1 MANKSEF
8 INYLYQQVEVKSI
21 YCWGAQGQLLTG
33 INPSWI
39 ERHETSKSNASK
51 VIKMYEE
58 RKGIKGCRAFD
69 CSGLGM
75 YWLQNLKKVFSG
87 DLTANG
93 LKGKC
98 AKISK
103 SSAKA
108 GDFVF
113 KVNVSGKATHIGY
126 VVDDG
131 YVVEAQG
138 RAYGVVKRKMS
149 AGGWNWYGRPAI
161 WDAEPYHLKRV
172 LKKGDE
178 GDDVAEVQKRLIS
191 LGYSCGSEGADGIF
205 GSKTKTAVKSFQ
217 KKNKDYNGK
226 RLEVDGIVGEKTC
239 IALGFEWK

>member
-1 MANKSEF
+1 MVKKSEF
-8 INYLYQQVEVKSI
+8 IKYLNEQVAVKSI
-21 YCWGAQGQLLTG
+21 YCWGAQGELLSG
-33 INPSWI
+33 ITPEWI
-39 ERHETSKSNASK
+39 RRRETSTSNANK
-51 VIKMYEE
+51 VIKMYEA
-58 RKGIKGCRAFD
+58 RKNIKGCRAFD

-75 YWLQNLKKVFSG
+75 YWLQNLKKVFPG
-87 DLTANG
+87 DLSANG
-93 LKGKC
+93 LKNKC
-98 AKISK
+98 AAISK
-103 SSAKA
+103 SLVKA

-113 KVNVSGKATHIGY
+113 KCDLSGKATHIGY

-131 YVVEAQG
+131 YVIEAQG
-138 RAYGVVKRKMS
+138 RAYGVVKRKLS

-191 LGYSCGSEGADGIF
+191 LGYSCGPKGADGIL
-205 GSKTKTAVKSFQ
+205 GSKTETAIKSFQ

-226 RLEVDGIVGEKTC
+226 PLEVDGIVGEKTC

>member
-1 MANKSEF
+1 MAKAKKSEF
-8 INYLYQQVEVKSI
+8 IKYLNTQVELKSI
-21 YCWGAQGQLLTG
+21 YCWGAQGELLSG
-33 INPSWI
+33 ISPSWI
-39 ERHETSKSNASK
+39 KRHETSTSNANK
-51 VIKMYEE
+51 VIKLYEE

-98 AKISK
+98 SKISK

-113 KVNVSGKATHIGY
+113 KVNISGKATHIGY

-149 AGGWNWYGRPAI
+149 AGGWNWYGRPDI
-161 WDAEPYHLKRV
+161 WEEETFHLMRI
-172 LKKGDE
+172 LQKGMSG
-178 GDDVAEVQKRLIS
+178 GDVKLVQERLIT
-191 LGYSCGSEGADGIF
+191 LGYSLPKYGADGSF
-205 GSKTKTAVKSFQ
+205 CSETERAVKSFQ
-217 KKNKDYNGK
+217 RAKGLKD
-226 RLEVDGIVGEKTC
+226 DGIVGEKTC
-239 IALGFEWK
+239 KALGGEWK

>member
-1 MANKSEF
+1 MAKKSEF
-8 INYLYQQVEVKSI
+8 IKYLNTQVELKSI
-21 YCWGAQGQLLTG
+21 YCYGAQGELLST
-33 INPSWI
+33 ISPEWI
-39 ERHETSKSNASK
+39 RRKETSTSNANK

-58 RKGIKGCRAFD
+58 RKNIKGCRAFD

-98 AKISK
+98 AKIDK

-113 KVNVSGKATHIGY
+113 KCYLSGKAHHIGY
-126 VVDDG
+126 VVEDG

-138 RAYGVVKRKMS
+138 RANGVVKRKMS

-161 WDAEPYHLKRV
+161 WEEETFRLMRV
-172 LKKGDE
+172 LKKGTE
-178 GDDVAEVQKRLIS
+178 GGDVKLVQERLMT
-191 LGYSCGSEGADGIF
+191 LGYSLPNYGADGDF
-205 GSKTKTAVKSFQ
+205 GSETERAVKSFQ
-217 KKNKDYNGK
+217 RAHGLKD
-226 RLEVDGIVGEKTC
+226 DGIVGEKTC
-239 IALGFEWK
+239 KALGGEWK